1 MVSDS
6 LTYISRAEV
15 SRLRKKIKSPILRAT
30 VLANVFRLNAL
41 SMIMEAG
48 SGHVGSSFSAMD
60 IVTWLWLEEMQH
72 PNDDTRLNSDVYFS
86 SKGHDAPGL
95 YAVMIGIGK
104 IGESFTHRLRRI
116 NGLPGHPDVQT
127 PFVAANT
134 GSLGMGLAKA
144 RGMAG
149 ARRLTKKSGR
159 LFVLLGDGEL
169 QEGQNWESLQPIAND
184 GFSEITAI
192 IDFNKIQSDAY
203 VKNVSDL
210 GNLEA
215 KFKAF
220 GWEVFR
226 IDGHNMR
233 EIKNV
238 FQKTKN
244 SIGKPKVII
253 ADTMKGKGVSFMQKV
268 ASDGFYKFHSG
279 APLPELYKKAAEE
292 IISNLESALRPL
304 GLSISIQQKIPLPSR
319 ALSPRAE
326 RLVSAYGDEL
336 VKLAQKHS
344 DIVALDADLVLD
356 TGLVSYSKA
365 FPDRHVEVGI
375 AEQYMTS
382 MAGGYALKGML
393 PVVHS
398 FECFL
403 STHANA
409 QIYNNATE
417 RTKIIYV
424 ASLAGVLPAT
434 PGHSHQSVRGISLV
448 GSIPGLT
455 MIEPS
460 NEKEARMAI
469 RFAVEKNKESTYIR
483 LITIPL
489 ELPYALPADYVL
501 KRGVG
506 VGIRQGKDIAIIAYG
521 PTLLKEAFLASGIL
535 ENNGLKVAVFNM
547 PWLNVVDERW
557 FRKTFQEFKNIIT
570 LDDHFIRSGL
580 GDQIA
585 AMIARSGLKTKIL
598 SLGITEIPVCGTPA
612 EVLAHHGLDAVSISR
627 QIRSLLYP
635 NI

>member
-1 MVSDS
+1 MNDMTNDS
-6 LTYISRAEV
+6 LTYISRTEV
-15 SRLRKKIKSPILRAT
+15 SRLRKKIKDPVLRTT
-30 VLANVFRLNAL
+30 VLANVFRLNTL

-60 IVTWLWLEEMQH
+60 VVTWLWLEEMQH
-72 PNDDTRLNSDVYFS
+72 PNDDKYLNSDIYFS

-95 YAVMIGIGK
+95 YAIMIGIGK

-116 NGLPGHPDVQT
+116 NGLPGHPDIQT
-127 PFVAANT
+127 PFIVTNT
-134 GSLGMGLAKA
+134 GPLGMGLSKA

-159 LFVLLGDGEL
+159 IFVLLGDGEL
-169 QEGQNWESLQPIAND
+169 QEGQNWESLQSIANG

-192 IDFNKIQSDAY
+192 IDFNKIQSDTY
-203 VKNVSDL
+203 VKEVSDL

-220 GWEVFR
+220 DWEVFR

-238 FQKTKN
+238 FQKTKRN
-244 SIGKPKVII
+244 IGKPKVII
-253 ADTMKGKGVSFMQKV
+253 ADTIKGKGVSFMQKV

-279 APLPELYKKAAEE
+279 ALLPELYKKAAEE
-292 IISNLESALRPL
+292 IINNIESALHPL
-304 GLSISIQQKIPLPSR
+304 RLDVTIEQKISI
-319 ALSPRAE
+319 PRREVSSQAE
-326 RLVSAYGDEL
+326 RLVTAHGDEL
-336 VKLAQKHS
+336 VRLAAKRP
-344 DIVALDADLVLD
+344 DIVALNADLVLD
-356 TGLVSYSKA
+356 TGLVPYSKN
-365 FPDRHVEVGI
+365 FPDRYVQTGI

-382 MAGGYALKGML
+382 MAGGYALKGLL

-424 ASLAGVLPAT
+424 ASLAGVLPAA

-455 MIEPS
+455 MIEPA

-483 LITIPL
+483 LVTIPI
-489 ELPYALPADYVL
+489 ELPDVLPADYVL

-506 VGIRQGKDIAIIAYG
+506 VEIRQGKDIAIIAYG
-521 PTLLKEAFLASGIL
+521 PTLLKEAFLASEIL
-535 ENNGLKVAVFNM
+535 EKNRLKIAVFNM
-547 PWLNVVDERW
+547 PWLNTIDEVW
-557 FRKTFQEFKNIIT
+557 FKKTFQEF
-570 LDDHFIRSGL
+570 
-580 GDQIA
+580 
-585 AMIARSGLKTKIL
+585 
-598 SLGITEIPVCGTPA
+598 
-612 EVLAHHGLDAVSISR
+612 
-627 QIRSLLYP
+627 
-635 NI
+635 

>member
-570 LDDHFIRSGL
+570 LDDHYIRLGL

-585 AMIARSGLKTKIL
+585 AMIARSGLKIKIL
-598 SLGITEIPVCGTPA
+598 SLGLTEIPVCGTPA
-612 EVLAHHGLDAVSISR
+612 EVLAHHGLDASSISKNVKAF
-627 QIRSLLYP
+627 LTL
-635 NI
+635 